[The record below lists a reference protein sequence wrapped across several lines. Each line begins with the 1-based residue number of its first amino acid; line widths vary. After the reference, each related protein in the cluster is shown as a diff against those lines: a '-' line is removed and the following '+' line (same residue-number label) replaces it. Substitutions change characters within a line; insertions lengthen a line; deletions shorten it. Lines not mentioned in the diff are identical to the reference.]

1 VFDTETRKAAFG
13 RLLYS
18 DREENASIF
27 SKLCYLKKES
37 KEGKLYDGP
46 VCYHLHVAKKM
57 KRRCE
62 GEQGNYTEQSGL
74 H

>member
-27 SKLCYLKKES
+27 SKVCYIKKES
-37 KEGKLYDGP
+37 KAGKLYDGP
-46 VCYHLHVAKKM
+46 VCYHLHVATKNEK
-57 KRRCE
+57 E
-62 GEQGNYTEQSGL
+62 V
-74 H
+74 